1 MKKFISVIFFL
12 LLLMPIVAWAQ
23 SPSNTAM
30 FSVPNPL
37 FPAFNSIQ
45 AVIKALI
52 DVAFS
57 AAGLVA
63 VIYLIVGGFRYIT
76 SSGNAE
82 AIEGAKATI
91 VNSIVGLIVVF
102 ISFLLV
108 NYILVALNVGPLY
121 RLGTPS
127 PSASTGGPPAGG
139 GGGGELPVATATPTP
154 STPTPSTPTPAPS
167 PQGSPPIYI

>member
-1 MKKFISVIFFL
+1 MVKKFILLIFLIFL
-12 LLLMPIVAWAQ
+12 VLIPIAAKAQ
-23 SPSNTAM
+23 I

-37 FPAFNSIQ
+37 GGQHGFNSIQ
-45 AVIKALI
+45 EVVKALI

-63 VIYLIVGGFRYIT
+63 VIYLIIGGFRYTT

-91 VNSIVGLIVVF
+91 INAIIGLIVVF

-108 NYILVALNVGPLY
+108 NYILVALKVGPLY
-121 RLGTPS
+121 QLGTTS
-127 PSASTGGPPAGG
+127 PSVAPTNPPP
-139 GGGGELPVATATPTP
+139 GGGGELPKV
-154 STPTPSTPTPAPS
+154 
-167 PQGSPPIYI
+167 Q